1 MPPPSPYDVRSRY
14 TFCKRIR
21 QHKPFRV
28 QDSPVATLTISPRH
42 SPDDRP
48 SCVCRSRSRPVK
60 SYCDRKSAV
69 ATAKL
74 LAPLI
79 LRWLERVP
87 SCLQPIT
94 MLDNVAPCL
103 VHAED
108 RAVDVTRGSPKTHG
122 RACRRRRRS
131 VRWKAICRVFAGPV
145 AFEDCTTRLPR
156 ASPAH
161 SSRIVLIAR
170 RHGPARRTAMCRV
183 FDGRVA
189 FQPRGRSEETAVTS
203 RATDDETFMVEVA
216 VVL

>member
-1 MPPPSPYDVRSRY
+1 MYARGTRSASVYGNTSPSECRIPLSLHSPSPHVTRLMTVR
-14 TFCKRIR
+14 
-21 QHKPFRV
+21 RV
-28 QDSPVATLTISPRH
+28 FAGRGHV
-42 SPDDRP
+42 P
-48 SCVCRSRSRPVK
+48 SSLIAIAK
-60 SYCDRKSAV
+60 V

-108 RAVDVTRGSPKTHG
+108 RAVDVTRESPKTHG